1 MAVKEKSLFV
11 IKRGLDM
18 RDSSSVYVSFLS
30 LSIPNLY
37 LRHQEGT
44 IKLAKNDQS
53 ILFRQDTTF
62 KLIFDHRN
70 DIVAFQASN
79 LPGKFYVTL
88 SNDQEPILILTPF
101 DGEQS
106 TDRIDSRSLFKLI
119 VAS

>member
-11 IKRGLDM
+11 IKRGLEQM
-18 RDSSSVYVSFLS
+18 DSSSVYVSFLS

-37 LRHQEGT
+37 LRHQDGT

-53 ILFRQDTTF
+53 SLFRQDATF

-70 DIVAFQASN
+70 DIVAFQAVN
-79 LPGKFYVTL
+79 IPGKFYMTL
-88 SNDQEPILILTPF
+88 SADFEPTLILVPC
-101 DGEQS
+101 DAEPS
-106 TDRIDSRSLFKLI
+106 TDRIDSRSLFKFI